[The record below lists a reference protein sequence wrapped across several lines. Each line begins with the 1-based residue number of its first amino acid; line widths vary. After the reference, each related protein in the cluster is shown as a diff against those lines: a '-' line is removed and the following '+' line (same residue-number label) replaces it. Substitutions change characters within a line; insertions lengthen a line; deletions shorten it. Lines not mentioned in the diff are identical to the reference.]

1 MSTTVSRP
9 TPPLVELQAAAQAL
23 LEGRFREGFPG
34 HAADAWTPPP
44 GERCVIVLG
53 CGGGVGT
60 TTVAVAVATAA
71 GLSRVVECCSSLQSG
86 LVAASFSEM
95 GESEGWLRGKR
106 DQVTLERL
114 AHPLAD
120 FRALPAPLP
129 NMDSTP
135 LTVLD
140 AGGDL
145 DRIRQSGWLG
155 PLLGRCPLV
164 VVTRAS
170 IPGVRR
176 LESLLAGLEIDQ
188 VAAVAIVGPPRRR
201 WPKGMLH
208 SLGQSAR
215 TLDAAGRLI
224 SIPDDPEL
232 AVAGLSSSPLPAKTL
247 VAGAASAALIDSFN
261 LIASH

>member
-1 MSTTVSRP
+1 MSTTVSTT
-9 TPPLVELQAAAQAL
+9 TPPLAELRAAAQAL
-23 LEGRFREGFPG
+23 LEGRFREGVPG
-34 HAADAWTPPP
+34 HAADAWTPTP
-44 GERCVIVLG
+44 GERFVVALG

-60 TTVAVAVATAA
+60 TTVAVAVATASEP
-71 GLSRVVECCSSLQSG
+71 SRVVECCSSLQSG
-86 LVAASFSEM
+86 LVAASYSEL
-95 GESEGWLRGKR
+95 GESGGWLRGSR
-106 DQVTLERL
+106 NHVTLERL

-120 FRALPAPLP
+120 FRALPLLLSTT
-129 NMDSTP
+129 DSGSM
-135 LTVLD
+135 TVLD

-145 DRIRQSGWLG
+145 DRVRQSGWLG

-176 LESLLAGLEIDQ
+176 LESLLAGLAIHQ
-188 VAAVAIVGPPRRR
+188 VAAVAVIGPPPRR

-224 SIPDDPEL
+224 SVPDDPEL
-232 AVAGLSSSPLPAKTL
+232 AVAGLSNSPLPTKTL
-247 VAGAASAALIDSFN
+247 VAGAALAALIDSFN
-261 LIASH
+261 PNASH